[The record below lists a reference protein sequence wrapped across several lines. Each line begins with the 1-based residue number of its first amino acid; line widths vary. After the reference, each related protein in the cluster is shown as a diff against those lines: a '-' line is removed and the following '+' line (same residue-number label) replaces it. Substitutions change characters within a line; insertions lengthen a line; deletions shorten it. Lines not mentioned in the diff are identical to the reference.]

1 MLQITI
7 EVMGGTKKKPLGSE
21 KSARAS
27 GSQGENLVKK
37 EETRKPLG
45 KLQQK
50 QKLSVL
56 VEESQGRRAIQST
69 KAITIQGVAR
79 AVGVKISVANAYIR
93 SLETKGIVKS
103 VGGYSGHR
111 VYQLVEQV

>member
-1 MLQITI
+1 MPQII
-7 EVMGGTKKKPLGSE
+7 ILIMGGTKKKPLGSE

-27 GSQGENLVKK
+27 GSEGENLVKK
-37 EETRKPLG
+37 EETKPSG

-56 VEESQGRRAIQST
+56 V
-69 KAITIQGVAR
+69 AITIQGVAR
-79 AVGVKISVANAYIR
+79 AVGVKISVANPYIR

-103 VGGYSGHR
+103 VG
-111 VYQLVEQV
+111 